1 MDQKRVCKVS
11 QTSGQQSSSFFLLT
25 LKLNRLLPGLRVRD
39 PAVDAP
45 APRVHPEEVLEAEV
59 LAQGPVQDLEGE
71 RHELPALVADGRARA
86 AGPDV
91 VVVGHV
97 NVEDELLLEWLEVSD
112 LVVVARPGVVH
123 GADVDLVGEAPQHL
137 FPEGGGVNNEVTPGS
152 AMKGHRVRTQ
162 GWAR

>member
-1 MDQKRVCKVS
+1 MSRLDTVLYYNWTKNGSEKMAREVDNS
-11 QTSGQQSSSFFLLT
+11 PHLSILLT
-25 LKLNRLLPGLRVRD
+25 LNRLLPGLRVRD

-71 RHELPALVADGRARA
+71 RHELPALVADGRAGA

-97 NVEDELLLEWLEVSD
+97 NVEDELLLERLEVAD
-112 LVVVARPGVVH
+112 LVVVARPRVVH
-123 GADVDLVGEAPQHL
+123 GADVDLVGEPPQHL
-137 FPEGGGVNNEVTPGS
+137 FPD
-152 AMKGHRVRTQ
+152 
-162 GWAR
+162 